1 MLKFKEDIFIEA
13 SFSSEQELENVVLNN
28 FEYLFGPNSFYLPK
42 ALISTFEGSG
52 TIPDGFAIDLEQK
65 KWFLVEAE
73 LLRHRVWE
81 HIAPQIT
88 KQTISIHNPKN
99 KKIIEELAVK
109 RIEADIRI
117 KELFIEAGIR
127 EINFR
132 KEINEILAKDPIIGL
147 PIDKISEDLRAWART
162 FKYVINLWQI
172 KKYIEFGN
180 PENVIYEFPEE
191 FKPEIETSEKAIDFK
206 EEAMHQLA
214 RYEVELLDLVNE
226 GYLKVGDELTMTY
239 KPRSGERKTYN
250 GVVLEDG
257 SISILGKTFSS
268 PSFAALY
275 GIQNAGSDRKTVN
288 GWTSWKIPSGRTIAE
303 VREDL
308 ISRNKC

>member
-1 MLKFKEDIFIEA
+1 MLKSKNSIFIEA
-13 SFSSEQELENVVLNN
+13 SFSSEQELENVVLDN
-28 FEYLFGPNSFYLPK
+28 FEYLFGPNSFYIPK
-42 ALISTFEGSG
+42 TLISTFEGSG
-52 TIPDGFAIDLEQK
+52 TIPDGFAIDIEQK

-88 KQTISIHNPKN
+88 KQTISIHNPAVI
-99 KKIIEELAVK
+99 KIIEELAVK
-109 RIEADIRI
+109 QIETDPRI

-132 KEINEILAKDPIIGL
+132 REINEILSKDPIIGI
-147 PIDKISEDLRAWART
+147 PIDKISEDLKAWAKT
-162 FKYVINLWQI
+162 FKYVINLWQV
-172 KKYIEFGN
+172 KKFIEFGN

-191 FKPEIETSEKAIDFK
+191 FKPEIETSEQISDNK
-206 EEAMHQLA
+206 EDKEKQLA
-214 RYEVELLDLVNE
+214 QYDVEILDLIQA
-226 GYLKVGDELTMTY
+226 GYFKIGDELTMVY
-239 KPRSGERKTYN
+239 KPRTGERKIYK
-250 GVVLEDG
+250 GVILEDG

-288 GWTSWKIPSGRTIAE
+288 GWTSWKTLSGQTLAE
-303 VREDL
+303 IRDDFLSKE
-308 ISRNKC
+308 